1 MPSNPDSTHRKASMM
16 PGQVAASWLSL
27 KKFARPQDFASW
39 SQFISPSPKT
49 LCHTRSWPSPSP
61 TSTSLIRLRACF
73 RAISSSLWQG
83 ARPWEQTWV
92 PVVRSLFQRY
102 NGGTYVH
109 AYLCIYIYYK
119 YTNYIHIIHIDLHG
133 STMFRIYIYILYIL
147 YDTHHTFCNMLP
159 SNMPNIVKHLSSVL
173 VLNLVLNMLSN
184 LMHSNSFTYIYM
196 YCSNAISCAAAR
208 GEQTR
213 ISGTWHHANE
223 GPYLSVPC
231 GSMEYKSFAHVHRV
245 KFEFSICASAELWI
259 LHGSPR
265 WASCAEHCRRGS
277 VAAPSWK

>member
-119 YTNYIHIIHIDLHG
+119 HTNYIHIIHIDLHG
-133 STMFRIYIYILYIL
+133 STMFRIYIYIIYLVWYTPHIL
-147 YDTHHTFCNMLP
+147 QHVALKHAKHCQTL
-159 SNMPNIVKHLSSVL
+159 VKRFSSELGPQYVEQ
-173 VLNLVLNMLSN
+173 SYA
-184 LMHSNSFTYIYM
+184 FKFIYIY
-196 YCSNAISCAAAR
+196 
-208 GEQTR
+208 
-213 ISGTWHHANE
+213 
-223 GPYLSVPC
+223 L
-231 GSMEYKSFAHVHRV
+231 HV
-245 KFEFSICASAELWI
+245 L
-259 LHGSPR
+259 
-265 WASCAEHCRRGS
+265 
-277 VAAPSWK
+277 